1 MEEPK
6 ESFPSQKRKVTEL
19 QDLFDQIH
27 AEQLLIEPVEKY
39 QEEKDQKVNKPSSF
53 YGNIAEG
60 FMAFAKRK
68 GILDKMK
75 NCRHGL
81 TALSLSYSC
90 GM

>member
-6 ESFPSQKRKVTEL
+6 ESFPSQKRNATEL

-53 YGNIAEG
+53 YGHMSRG
-60 FMAFAKRK
+60 FH
-68 GILDKMK
+68 GICKKKMYP
-75 NCRHGL
+75 G
-81 TALSLSYSC
+81 
-90 GM
+90 

>member
-6 ESFPSQKRKVTEL
+6 ESFPSQKRQATEL

-53 YGNIAEG
+53 YGHMSRG
-60 FMAFAKRK
+60 FH
-68 GILDKMK
+68 GICKEE
-75 NCRHGL
+75 RYPG
-81 TALSLSYSC
+81 
-90 GM
+90 

>member
-6 ESFPSQKRKVTEL
+6 ESFPSQKRQATEL

-53 YGNIAEG
+53 YGHMSGG
-60 FMAFAKRK
+60 FHGICKKKRYP
-68 GILDKMK
+68 G
-75 NCRHGL
+75 
-81 TALSLSYSC
+81 
-90 GM
+90 